1 MSGIYIHIPFC
12 KQACTY
18 CNFHFSTQL
27 KHKVSIVN
35 AILSEIDLKESGWNG
50 QYFESIY
57 FGGGTPSLLE
67 TNELDAILHHL
78 NHKFRIALNAEITLE
93 ANPDDINSISVMEWK
108 SLGINR
114 LSIGIQSLN
123 EAELKFMNR
132 SHTAS
137 QSLMAIDTALISG
150 ITNISIDLIF
160 GSHLKNHEQWKSEL
174 EWAFNSGASHLSA
187 YGLTVEDKTKLAHDV
202 ATKRIPDVSDTH
214 QSEQFEILTKIA
226 IKSGWDFYEISNLC
240 KPGHRALH
248 NSNYWENKP
257 YLGLG
262 PSAHSYLHPVRS
274 WNVANNAEYINKIG
288 LGILSQTSETLTS
301 KDMVNELILTRLR
314 RIEGLD
320 ISHIEANFPDWQKS
334 HKEDI
339 NKFKKNGWLT
349 MQNNFIILSAE
360 GRLMADHI
368 SSELMID

>member
-27 KHKVSIVN
+27 KHKADIVN
-35 AILSEIDLKESGWNG
+35 AILGEIDLKESGWNE

-67 TNELDAILHHL
+67 TNELEAILHHL
-78 NHKFRIALNAEITLE
+78 NHKFRIAPNAEITLE

-114 LSIGIQSLN
+114 LSIGIQSLS

-137 QSLMAIDTALISG
+137 QSLMAINTAINSG

-202 ATKRIPDVSDTH
+202 ATKNIPDVSDTH
-214 QSEQFEILTKIA
+214 QSEQFEILSKMA
-226 IKSGWDFYEISNLC
+226 NKSGWDFYEISNLC

-288 LGILSQTSETLTS
+288 SGTLSQTSETLTP

-334 HKEDI
+334 HAINI

-349 MQNNFIILSAE
+349 VQNNFIILSTE

-368 SSELMID
+368 SSEFMIE